1 MSVLLFY
8 KGNPWKS
15 CECIGIP
22 RISWGGSSVLFFF
35 SFQYI
40 VEERES
46 RMVGKQF
53 TTYVIFIHVNT
64 IYARFI

>member
-46 RMVGKQF
+46 RMVGK
-53 TTYVIFIHVNT
+53 
-64 IYARFI
+64 